1 MKKAFIK
8 RPLSALLTVIMMLSA
23 LPLLATGSSAALP
36 GGLDSYITVNSNK
49 IAALSKKATT
59 DGLIKKL
66 TDYYWSAEVPVY
78 FHITNGKLMVHHNV
92 QDVDTEYFLYK
103 KGTTAVITFNIRGE
117 SYKIVDIG
125 LDNALIL
132 VSDGSGY
139 TSVSILSKCD
149 RKYHWYE
156 VYGIQAMKINPGEEK
171 KNNGYEKY
179 SFISPY
185 LNISGIE
192 DIRINGS
199 KVAFSPRMPYVGL
212 FIPDIGDNFYKIPSY
227 RVDVSAKNCCRI
239 MIDEYSDFPEQMAAV
254 SLFAQ
259 GNEYY
264 AFVSR
269 DYNHFIL
276 EEWTKWF
283 RDVSKD
289 AWYYN
294 SVKYV
299 YNKGFM
305 SGYENGM
312 FGVVDNIRR
321 QDFVLILARIAGAD
335 LSKYNT
341 ASKFKD
347 VPKGAY
353 YAAAVN
359 WAVQKGI
366 VSGYQDGRFGVGDAI
381 TREQVA
387 TILYKYIG
395 SPTVSNAD
403 KVLASY
409 KDVSKISSYAKV
421 PLAWAVNKGIIS
433 GMSDGRIAAKEGAS
447 RAQIASIIMRMDQ
460 KGFFKK

>member
-36 GGLDSYITVNSNK
+36 GGLDSYITVNSDK

-66 TDYYWSAEVPVY
+66 TDYNWSEEIPY
-78 FHITNGKLMVHHNV
+78 YYHITNGKINKYTCY
-92 QDVDTEYFLYK
+92 QDLPESKNYQYQ
-103 KGTTAVITFNIRGE
+103 KGSNAEITFTDRYGN
-117 SYKIVDIG
+117 SHKIVDIG

-132 VSDGSGY
+132 VEKRSSSY
-139 TSVSILSKCD
+139 TKVSILSKCD
-149 RKYHWYE
+149 RKFHLDK
-156 VYGIQAMKINPGEEK
+156 YGVIVLDNGEESK
-171 KNNGYEKY
+171 YNDYEKY

-185 LNISGIE
+185 LGKNGTE
-192 DIRINGS
+192 DIRINGK
-199 KVAFSPRMPYVGL
+199 KVAFSPKTPYASFFNSYALKYGDY
-212 FIPDIGDNFYKIPSY
+212 IPDYK
-227 RVDVSAKNCCRI
+227 VKVSAKNSCRI
-239 MIDEYSDFPEQMAAV
+239 WDYWAPEGETDI
-254 SLFAQ
+254 SLFGQ

-264 AFVSR
+264 AFLLHN
-269 DYNHFIL
+269 DNNYIL

-283 RDVSKD
+283 RDVPKS

-299 YNKGFM
+299 YDKGFM

-341 ASKFKD
+341 ASKFRD

-366 VSGYQDGRFGVGDAI
+366 VSGYQNGRFGVGDAI

-460 KGFFKK
+460 RGFFKK

>member
-23 LPLLATGSSAALP
+23 LPLLATGSYAALP

-66 TDYYWSAEVPVY
+66 TDYYWSAEEPVY

-92 QDVDTEYFLYK
+92 QDVDTEYFQYK

-117 SYKIVDIG
+117 SNKIVDIG

-132 VSDGSGY
+132 VEYNSSGY

-156 VYGIQAMKINPGEEK
+156 VYGIQAMEINPGEEK

-185 LNISGIE
+185 LSKIGIE
-192 DIRINGS
+192 DIRINGE
-199 KVAFSPRMPYVGL
+199 KVAFSPKTPYAGTFDDNVYQYGDYL
-212 FIPDIGDNFYKIPSY
+212 PDY
-227 RVDVSAKNCCRI
+227 RVSVSAKNCCRI
-239 MIDEYSDFPEQMAAV
+239 WMENNSPDHMVAV

-283 RDVSKD
+283 RDVPKS